1 MVCIGVG
8 RVHLNVRAIFM
19 LRLSGHMMVSG
30 AFLSL
35 GITRAKITHAQFTHA
50 QSLAHIHILQ
60 IINAGQKIAL

>member
-1 MVCIGVG
+1 
-8 RVHLNVRAIFM
+8 M